1 MTLQG
6 LENVYRL
13 GKIKNRYTKEEKI
26 KKEQKCSKKQKEKKM
41 MGTKNKKKLWDN
53 QNQFLKELNME
64 ITSQID
70 GLRNLVS
77 YFKN

>member
-41 MGTKNKKKLWDN
+41 MGTKFILP
-53 QNQFLKELNME
+53 
-64 ITSQID
+64 
-70 GLRNLVS
+70 
-77 YFKN
+77 